1 MKYDKDNNTTN
12 QYIPFTQI
20 ITIRHEYIFD
30 DKVSVITIILTDSIK
45 YSFTF
50 KGQKGGQAEEI
61 YNNIVSK
68 IQV

>member
-1 MKYDKDNNTTN
+1 MKYDKDNNTML

-20 ITIRHEYIFD
+20 ITIRHEYLFD

-50 KGQKGGQAEEI
+50 KGQKAEEI